1 MKVIVLHGNDTQKS
15 YIRLTKF
22 IEVAK
27 KRKWQVVEYSLTE
40 VQNQSLFDENK
51 FFILKDHSLL
61 DAKTLEKL
69 KKYSGNLV
77 IYHSAKIPAP
87 TLKKINPD
95 TVELFELPVI
105 LWKFLDSFDSG
116 TGYSIELFHELLKT
130 QPVEY
135 ILAMIAWKLRQN
147 YLKNPSEKNADLIK
161 ELAEIDIKAKTGKA
175 DLVLSLD
182 LLLLKR
188 LS

>member
-1 MKVIVLHGNDTQKS
+1 MKIIVLHGNDTQKS
-15 YIRLTKF
+15 YLRLTKF

-27 KRKWQVVEYSLTE
+27 KRKWQVVDYSLTE
-40 VQNQSLFDENK
+40 VENQSLFDENK

-61 DAKTLEKL
+61 DVKILDKL

-77 IYHSAKIPAP
+77 IYHNAKIPAP

-95 TVELFELPVI
+95 TAELFELPVI
-105 LWKFLDSFDSG
+105 LWKFLDSFNSG
-116 TGYSIELFHELLKT
+116 TGYSIKLFHELLKT

-135 ILAMIAWKLRQN
+135 ILAMIAWKLKDKYRR
-147 YLKNPSEKNADLIK
+147 NPTPDVGLLIS
-161 ELAEIDIKAKTGKA
+161 ELAEIDVKAKTGKA

-182 LLLLKR
+182 LLLAKKIR
-188 LS
+188 